1 MSQIWFASGILLI
14 FFPLCDYCFCVRFL
28 LIKPLFPPPP
38 PVIIETLTDSLWAD
52 GDIDLPK
59 VTASATVVR
68 TICGVFFFFRSECG
82 QLLWQTID
90 IDISDQLAL
99 GLIVTNTYVKTQ
111 VIKPFK
117 STIQLSLLLFLIL
130 FCLIKYNVS
139 LLFTF
144 RFVRPVPRL
153 LVPGC

>member
-1 MSQIWFASGILLI
+1 M
-14 FFPLCDYCFCVRFL
+14 
-28 LIKPLFPPPP
+28 
-38 PVIIETLTDSLWAD
+38 
-52 GDIDLPK
+52 
-59 VTASATVVR
+59 VV
-68 TICGVFFFFRSECG
+68 VFFRSECG